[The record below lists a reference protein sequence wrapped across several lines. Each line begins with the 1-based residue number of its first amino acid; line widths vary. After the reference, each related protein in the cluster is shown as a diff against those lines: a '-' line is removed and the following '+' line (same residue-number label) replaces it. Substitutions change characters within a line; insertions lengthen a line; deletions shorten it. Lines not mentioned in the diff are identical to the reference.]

1 MKAIRP
7 LALAVLFCALA
18 PSLAAAATPRTRL
31 APAASAGELVTVP
44 GTPEKAELVNLGSS
58 LADGLLRVQPDQE
71 VAVAGWPVTVGGME
85 MPIWPSWV
93 AFVVAAGL
101 AWLGF
106 KSKA

>member
-1 MKAIRP
+1 M
-7 LALAVLFCALA
+7 
-18 PSLAAAATPRTRL
+18 SATPRAMPVWPR
-31 APAASAGELVTVP
+31 SF
-44 GTPEKAELVNLGSS
+44 SRS
-58 LADGLLRVQPDQE
+58 LLLQFLR
-71 VAVAGWPVTVGGME
+71 AVAGWPVTVGGME

>member
-1 MKAIRP
+1 MSATSYVR
-7 LALAVLFCALA
+7 
-18 PSLAAAATPRTRL
+18 LAAVIFVII
-31 APAASAGELVTVP
+31 APQ
-44 GTPEKAELVNLGSS
+44 
-58 LADGLLRVQPDQE
+58 LLR
-71 VAVAGWPVTVGGME
+71 AGAGWPVTVGGSE

>member
-1 MKAIRP
+1 MSATSYAR
-7 LALAVLFCALA
+7 
-18 PSLAAAATPRTRL
+18 LAAVIFGIIAL
-31 APAASAGELVTVP
+31 LQ
-44 GTPEKAELVNLGSS
+44 
-58 LADGLLRVQPDQE
+58 LLR
-71 VAVAGWPVTVGGME
+71 AVAGWPVTVGGME